1 MELLREYLDLGVF
14 GILGLMSF
22 LMLWFAFE
30 RLIYY
35 WRLRLSE
42 FDHPAMLNVALTRN
56 LTWIS
61 TIGSNAPY
69 VGLLGTVFG
78 ILITFYD
85 IGQSSNIEPAA
96 IMTGLALALTFPVW
110 LTVNYLG
117 NPDNGVIVASYLG
130 SFLMAGAFLS
140 IGACISAVTR
150 NQVIAFIVGFTVSFL
165 FVMSGLQLVLNFFR
179 AWAPDILVSAISSMR
194 SRSRASEAVKEV
206 LSTTASTA
214 LSTLRRPK
222 PA

>member
-1 MELLREYLDLGVF
+1 MIDFLRTWLDHMVF

-35 WRLRLSE
+35 WRIKPRD
-42 FDHPAMLNVALTRN
+42 FDHPDILNVALTRN

-85 IGQSSNIEPAA
+85 IGQSSNIEPSA
-96 IMTGLALALTFPVW
+96 IMTGLALALKATAAGLVVAIPSIMI
-110 LTVNYLG
+110 Y
-117 NPDNGVIVASYLG
+117 NGL
-130 SFLMAGAFLS
+130 
-140 IGACISAVTR
+140 
-150 NQVIAFIVGFTVSFL
+150 
-165 FVMSGLQLVLNFFR
+165 
-179 AWAPDILVSAISSMR
+179 
-194 SRSRASEAVKEV
+194 
-206 LSTTASTA
+206 
-214 LSTLRRPK
+214 LRRVDVITANWK
-222 PA
+222 QSQEDGRR

>member
-1 MELLREYLDLGVF
+1 MIDFLRAWLDYLVF

-35 WRLRLSE
+35 WRVRLGD
-42 FDHPAMLNVALTRN
+42 FDHSDTLHVALTRN

-85 IGQSSNIEPAA
+85 IGQSTNIEPAA
-96 IMTGLALALTFPVW
+96 IMTGLALALKATAAGLLVAIPSIMI
-110 LTVNYLG
+110 Y
-117 NPDNGVIVASYLG
+117 NGLLRKV
-130 SFLMAGAFLS
+130 
-140 IGACISAVTR
+140 
-150 NQVIAFIVGFTVSFL
+150 
-165 FVMSGLQLVLNFFR
+165 
-179 AWAPDILVSAISSMR
+179 D
-194 SRSRASEAVKEV
+194 V
-206 LSTTASTA
+206 LSANWKRLQSNEH
-214 LSTLRRPK
+214 L
-222 PA
+222 

>member
-1 MELLREYLDLGVF
+1 MIDFLRAWLDYLVF

-42 FDHPAMLNVALTRN
+42 FDHPEMLNVALTRN

-96 IMTGLALALTFPVW
+96 IMTGLALALK
-110 LTVNYLG
+110 
-117 NPDNGVIVASYLG
+117 A
-130 SFLMAGAFLS
+130 
-140 IGACISAVTR
+140 
-150 NQVIAFIVGFTVSFL
+150 
-165 FVMSGLQLVLNFFR
+165 
-179 AWAPDILVSAISSMR
+179 
-194 SRSRASEAVKEV
+194 
-206 LSTTASTA
+206 TA
-214 LSTLRRPK
+214 LGLPLPAVAGGLGLDFFSPSRRK
-222 PA
+222 AGQVSHLHHHALVFFQYHRSCD

>member
-1 MELLREYLDLGVF
+1 MIDFLRAWLDYIVF

-35 WRLRLSE
+35 WRVRLGD
-42 FDHPAMLNVALTRN
+42 FDHSDTLHVALTRN

-85 IGQSSNIEPAA
+85 IGQSTNIEPAA
-96 IMTGLALALTFPVW
+96 IMTGLALALKATAAGLLVAIPSIMI
-110 LTVNYLG
+110 Y
-117 NPDNGVIVASYLG
+117 NGLLRKV
-130 SFLMAGAFLS
+130 
-140 IGACISAVTR
+140 
-150 NQVIAFIVGFTVSFL
+150 
-165 FVMSGLQLVLNFFR
+165 
-179 AWAPDILVSAISSMR
+179 D
-194 SRSRASEAVKEV
+194 V
-206 LSTTASTA
+206 LSANWKRLQSNEH
-214 LSTLRRPK
+214 L
-222 PA
+222 

>member
-1 MELLREYLDLGVF
+1 MDFLRAWLDYLVF

-30 RLIYY
+30 RLIYF
-35 WRLRLSE
+35 WRVRLAE
-42 FDHPAMLNVALTRN
+42 FDHPDTLGIALTRN

-96 IMTGLALALTFPVW
+96 IMTGLALALKATAAGLLVAIPSIMI
-110 LTVNYLG
+110 Y
-117 NPDNGVIVASYLG
+117 NGL
-130 SFLMAGAFLS
+130 
-140 IGACISAVTR
+140 
-150 NQVIAFIVGFTVSFL
+150 
-165 FVMSGLQLVLNFFR
+165 
-179 AWAPDILVSAISSMR
+179 
-194 SRSRASEAVKEV
+194 
-206 LSTTASTA
+206 
-214 LSTLRRPK
+214 LRRVEVITANWK
-222 PA
+222 RLQGHETL